1 MAAPRILYHSADPQN
16 LKTTYTS
23 SDQCDFL
30 LSYEGRSLELGSVRL
45 EAELEVTV
53 AGELFGLTG
62 ASTDSLVYMDTF
74 TGAHAVIQQIST
86 DIGGTMVETVP
97 DYPRLVK
104 AITTATQSQTDMF
117 NSGNVCELKTPSM
130 EIAREVLMGE
140 HVPITTGTTA
150 DDRIN
155 PDFSIKPLC
164 SLNKA
169 GQGQVLPY
177 RKSGDVRVTINLAR
191 AADVLFGRDMGGTV
205 SYVLRNL
212 RCTFRSVP
220 DQGPKFDQPIVMQR
234 HISMKHNIASTQ
246 ANIQMKVPAVCDSF
260 ICTFLPK
267 SEGGKD
273 APNVLALAR
282 PPGISEVQYMFNDAT
297 NQYITYRLTDQVQW
311 LGRYLDSFQDSR
323 DGTNAAKLGNVFSN
337 QVFGLGL
344 SFGGPIDLSRQKLS
358 IAINS
363 AVTNTSPYSVYL
375 YFSSMLT
382 I

>member
-1 MAAPRILYHSADPQN
+1 MAAPRIVYHSVDPQN

-23 SDQCDFL
+23 FDQCDFL
-30 LSYEGRSLELGSVRL
+30 LSYEGRALELGSVRI

-53 AGELFGLTG
+53 AGELFGLSAT
-62 ASTDSLVYMDTF
+62 SQSDLVYCDPF
-74 TGAHAVIQQIST
+74 TGAHAVVEQIST

-117 NSGNVCELKTPSM
+117 NSGNVCELKTPCM

-140 HVPITTGTTA
+140 HTPADTGTAA
-150 DDRIN
+150 DNRIN
-155 PDFSIKPLC
+155 PDFSIRPMC

-169 GQGQVLPY
+169 SGVLPY

-191 AADVLFGRDMGGTV
+191 AADVLFGKDMTGS

-212 RCTFRSVP
+212 RCTFRSMP

-234 HISMKHNIASTQ
+234 HLALKQNIASTQ
-246 ANIQMKVPAVCDSF
+246 ANLQMKVPAVCDSF
-260 ICTFLPK
+260 MCTFLSQ
-267 SEGGKD
+267 SEVGQD

-282 PPGISEVQYMFNDAT
+282 PPGISEVQFMFNDAT

-311 LGRYLDSFQDSR
+311 LGRYLDSFRDSR

-344 SFGGPIDLSRQKLS
+344 DFGGPIDLSRQKLS

-363 AVTNTSPYSVYL
+363 DVSNTSPYAAYL
-375 YFSSMLT
+375 FFSSMLT
-382 I
+382 L